1 MNKEVSHSD
10 YDAHPETV
18 DDDELNAYLG
28 GIAEEIGWV
37 IICFNS
43 LEDSIGNFLREMML
57 RDPDQDERLDVFL
70 SEMGYMAK
78 ARALMHL
85 YGQAVAHGAAH
96 LPKDE
101 VVELEKDLSLAAT
114 IRNGYAHANWSG
126 LRADAYIK
134 VKTRSSRSGILHRYK
149 RIDKQIAESDI
160 TYIVSVGNRLVSV
173 HELVQDS
180 IYRRANADDAAER
193 TLPLVR
199 YPVST
204 EAKPRPS
211 RAYDERREDALNA
224 LIALGY
230 GEEDAATALRNVPY
244 GLTVDEA
251 INVALITL
259 QVDSSNQPC
268 PPTFDRNGNSK
279 SR

>member
-1 MNKEVSHSD
+1 MNKEVPHSD
-10 YDAHPETV
+10 YDAHPEIV

-43 LEDSIGNFLREMML
+43 LEDTISNYLREMML
-57 RDPDQDERLDVFL
+57 RDPYQDERLDVFL
-70 SEMGYMAK
+70 AEMGYMAK

-85 YGQAVAHGAAH
+85 YGQAVAHGAAN
-96 LPKDE
+96 LPEGE

-114 IRNGYAHANWSG
+114 IRNGYAHADWSS

-149 RIDKQIAESDI
+149 RIDKETADADI

-180 IYRRANADDAAER
+180 IYRRVNANDAASR
-193 TLPLVR
+193 ILPVIK
-199 YPVST
+199 YPVSA
-204 EAKPRPS
+204 EAKPRLS
-211 RAYDERREDALNA
+211 RAYDEGREDTLNA
-224 LIALGY
+224 LLALGY
-230 GEEDAATALRNVPY
+230 GAEEAATALINVPH
-244 GLTVDEA
+244 GLSAREG
-251 INVALITL
+251 INVALRSL
-259 QVDSSNQPC
+259 QADS
-268 PPTFDRNGNSK
+268 
-279 SR
+279 